1 MIAPV
6 RETTTPR
13 LTRRV
18 CRILS
23 AAWARAWRQRHESID
38 TGHLLLE
45 LVRERECCAA
55 RILSEFRVTGWRIR
69 RAMPAR
75 PMSST
80 QPPDAAVRVT
90 ATCGL
95 VLDVAARDATDLNHS
110 RVSAEHLLLALLQ
123 CHQSRAAQTL
133 RNLDVQP
140 AEVCRRLL
148 RLLADDAVFLDGTN
162 K

>member
-6 RETTTPR
+6 QESTAPQ

-23 AAWARAWRQRHESID
+23 AAWLRAWRQRHDSID

-45 LVRERECCAA
+45 LVRESECCAA

-69 RAMPAR
+69 RAMPTRLMSFAR
-75 PMSST
+75 P
-80 QPPDAAVRVT
+80 PNAAFVT
-90 ATCGL
+90 TAACGRA
-95 VLDVAARDATDLNHS
+95 LDVAARDAADLNHP

-123 CHQSRAAQTL
+123 CPDCRATRTL
-133 RNLDVQP
+133 RNLHVQP
-140 AEVCRRLL
+140 AEVCHRLL
-148 RLLADDAVFLDGTN
+148 RLLADDAVYLGSAN